1 MKSSAFGGAQAL
13 EPVHM
18 AESTSKRINQPL
30 YFCSLSLK
38 LAELGVNTLAFLWA
52 SANVFLGAWGILLPL
67 GSGKDSE
74 QKVSCGRV
82 KNRPVSRLSTAQ
94 AEIFFCL
101 GFAQAAP
108 TMRHGAEKGQ
118 FLVCLPPVDGAMC
131 TEGASAW
138 VSADSSYCIVH
149 VQRRRTS
156 RTCVR

>member
-1 MKSSAFGGAQAL
+1 
-13 EPVHM
+13 M

-101 GFAQAAP
+101 GFAQAAFR
-108 TMRHGAEKGQ
+108 TRARGQ
-118 FLVCLPPVDGAMC
+118 
-131 TEGASAW
+131 
-138 VSADSSYCIVH
+138 
-149 VQRRRTS
+149 S
-156 RTCVR
+156 RQFSTCVDLLFIAQCVVKHAFGKRGYCQLAPGETPLTRVHRAAV